1 MDRIFLSGYVIWFFI
16 FSVIGWIFETVY
28 CSIKDG
34 FYQNRGFLYGPVCP
48 IYGLGALLAII
59 IADVVYCHGY
69 YDRFA
74 AWQIFV
80 IGYVFSAILE
90 YSAHYLL
97 EKKFHATWW
106 DYSDMPLNLHGRIC
120 VPASTLFGLSYMG
133 IFKFVYPM
141 VLGMRN
147 GLAPQIQEAVA
158 MICVVILAVDT
169 TLTVTTLK
177 SFEQEMVSMDEVVNT
192 NMIALTK
199 LLKER
204 RSGEDINV
212 TEGVE
217 KTRAQMAADMARRIA
232 ANMSSFRVSALN
244 RIKKYSYP
252 KFLNI
257 RIETLRK
264 EIMARNPFL
273 NRRKKQHEGQG
284 KKKED

>member
-1 MDRIFLSGYVIWFFI
+1 
-16 FSVIGWIFETVY
+16 
-28 CSIKDG
+28 
-34 FYQNRGFLYGPVCP
+34 
-48 IYGLGALLAII
+48 
-59 IADVVYCHGY
+59 
-69 YDRFA
+69 
-74 AWQIFV
+74 
-80 IGYVFSAILE
+80 
-90 YSAHYLL
+90 
-97 EKKFHATWW
+97 
-106 DYSDMPLNLHGRIC
+106 MPLNLHGRIC

-199 LLKER
+199 LLKEK

-273 NRRKKQHEGQG
+273 NGRKKQHEGQD

>member
-59 IADVVYCHGY
+59 IADVVYYHGY
-69 YDRFA
+69 YDRFS

-80 IGYVFSAILE
+80 IGYVFSAVLE

-106 DYSDMPLNLHGRIC
+106 DYSEMPLNLHGRIC

-133 IFKFVYPM
+133 IFKFVHPL

-158 MICVVILAVDT
+158 MICVVILAIDT

-199 LLKER
+199 LLKEK
-204 RSGEDINV
+204 RSGEEINV

-273 NRRKKQHEGQG
+273 NRRKKQHEGQD
-284 KKKED
+284 KKRED